1 MTEID
6 DEVEAKPSLDAEE
19 IASVPM
25 DKLAK
30 VYRKMA
36 TKIQQLTREYETEVE
51 VIKAQ
56 QDVVKIAL
64 KDQMLKLGVKSVRT
78 DQGTVVLS
86 TTTNYNTQDWDSFK
100 EFMKQYD
107 ALDLVQQRISQLNMK
122 RFLEENPGVVP
133 PGLNSMTE
141 YGISVRKPT
150 K

>member
-56 QDVVKIAL
+56 QDAVKIAL

-86 TTTNYNTQDWDSFK
+86 TVTNYNTQDWDSFK

-133 PGLNSMTE
+133 PGLNSITE

>member
-1 MTEID
+1 MVDID
-6 DEVEAKPSLDAEE
+6 DEVEAPPSLDAEE

-51 VIKAQ
+51 AIKAQ
-56 QDVVKIAL
+56 QEVVKIAL

>member
-6 DEVEAKPSLDAEE
+6 DEVEAPPSLDAEE

-36 TKIQQLTREYETEVE
+36 AKIQQLTREYETEVE
-51 VIKAQ
+51 AIKAQ

>member
-51 VIKAQ
+51 AIKAQ

-86 TTTNYNTQDWDSFK
+86 TVTNYNTQDWDSFK

>member
-1 MTEID
+1 MTDID
-6 DEVEAKPSLDAEE
+6 DEVEAPPSLDAEE

-51 VIKAQ
+51 VIKSQ
-56 QDVVKIAL
+56 QEVVKIAL

-86 TTTNYNTQDWDSFK
+86 TVTNYNTQDWDSFK